1 VARRLLAWIGA
12 FVALICGVLSL
23 WTAGATAFHF
33 YPFMRVI
40 LFPEPEIGSAGLG
53 AVSADFAEGVGWETL
68 GVLPSIII
76 NRLLVARVRREGGR
90 LASFHRAHSALLLAL
105 GGLVVV
111 FFLAGFA
118 GSTASVVAFLILLVL
133 IMVAVGAQFLA
144 LGGVL
149 GVLASQRSSASLPP

>member
-23 WTAGATAFHF
+23 WTAAATAFHF

-68 GVLPSIII
+68 GVLPSITI

-111 FFLAGFA
+111 FFLAGPFLVSLRA
-118 GSTASVVAFLILLVL
+118 GVPVL
-133 IMVAVGAQFLA
+133 PCRPDYRRAERAD
-144 LGGVL
+144 
-149 GVLASQRSSASLPP
+149 RSS